1 MCLPA
6 VVDGLPQTTPEKQ
19 DKLVGILRK
28 LYDSI
33 GTIREGVPVCVLPL
47 LSSFCRHRTTWTI
60 ASAVGLQVA

>member
-1 MCLPA
+1 MCSPA

-33 GTIREGVPVCVLPL
+33 GTIREGVSACVLPPT
-47 LSSFCRHRTTWTI
+47 SSTCRQITWT
-60 ASAVGLQVA
+60 SAKAVCLQVA